1 MIQIGCNYIVNQD
14 GKNRYDDLYSYL
26 VKNNYI
32 DILKFPGKLCN
43 YVEFNN
49 CLNLVNKLKIK
60 IDLHGLPHMEP
71 RTHSKRMLKNIEWNK
86 LTNNLMV
93 LNNKKRISTHIG
105 AENNENINEATYIL
119 NENIKYLKDKFYE
132 KYNEEIKFGGENQ
145 SGGYKLPLVE
155 ISPKTISDTWNTLD
169 FGVFDIS
176 HAKLAA
182 IDLKISYE
190 DYLKSLFNKEKV
202 KILHVSG
209 NVDQTGKFGDKVDK
223 HLMMDKTEIKDI
235 IKTIKEF
242 KNLDLIISEFAFNS
256 KYSFE
261 KELIIEMCT
270 LNKIVKTLDEK
281 ECIKTYDYLSANLD
295 DDLSNLDYI
304 KSI

>member
-14 GKNRYDDLYSYL
+14 EKNIYDNLYSYL

-43 YVEFNN
+43 YEEFNY
-49 CLNLVNKLKIK
+49 CLNLANKLKIK

-71 RTHSKRMLKNIEWNK
+71 RTHSKRMFTNIEWNK
-86 LTNNLMV
+86 LPNNLMI
-93 LNNKKRISTHIG
+93 LNNKKRISTHIC
-105 AENNENINEATYIL
+105 AENNENINETTYIL
-119 NENIKYLKDKFYE
+119 KENINYLKDKFYE
-132 KYNEEIKFGGENQ
+132 KYSEEIKFGGENS
-145 SGGYKLPLVE
+145 SGGYNLPLVE
-155 ISPKTISDTWNTLD
+155 ISPETISNTWSLLD

-190 DYLKSLFNKEKV
+190 DYLKSLLNKEKV
-202 KILHVSG
+202 KILHISG
-209 NVDQTGKFGDKVDK
+209 NVDKTGKFENKIDK

-281 ECIKTYDYLSANLD
+281 ESIKTYNLLSENIT
-295 DDLSNLDYI
+295 DDLSNLDYL

>member
-1 MIQIGCNYIVNQD
+1 MIQIGCNYIVSQD
-14 GKNRYDDLYSYL
+14 GKNSYDNLYSYL
-26 VKNNYI
+26 AKNNYI

-43 YVEFNN
+43 YAEFNN
-49 CLNLVNKLKIK
+49 CLNLAKKLNIK

-71 RTHSKRMLKNIEWNK
+71 RTHSTRMLKTVEWDK
-86 LTNNLMV
+86 LPDNLMV

-105 AENNENINEATYIL
+105 AEKNENINESLDIL
-119 NENIKYLKDKFYE
+119 NENVKYLKNKFYE
-132 KYNEEIKFGGENQ
+132 KYSEEIKFGGENQ
-145 SGGYKLPLVE
+145 SGGYKLPLNEV
-155 ISPKTISDTWNTLD
+155 SPKTISAIWNTLD

-202 KILHVSG
+202 KILHISG
-209 NVDQTGKFGDKVDK
+209 NVDKTGKFEDKVDK

-235 IKTIKEF
+235 INTIKEF

-256 KYSFE
+256 KYSFD

-270 LNKIVKTLDEK
+270 LNKIVKTFDET
-281 ECIKTYDYLSANLD
+281 ESIKTYDYLSTNLD
-295 DDLSNLDYI
+295 DNLSNLNYI
-304 KSI
+304 KLI